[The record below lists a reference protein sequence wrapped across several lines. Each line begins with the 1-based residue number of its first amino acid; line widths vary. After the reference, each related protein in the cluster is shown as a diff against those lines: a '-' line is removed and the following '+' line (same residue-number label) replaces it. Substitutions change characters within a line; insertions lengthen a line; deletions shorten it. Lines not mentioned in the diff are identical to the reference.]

1 MQRRTL
7 TRADGA
13 PARLAHFAAAWSRVT
28 SMVSLKERGI
38 LTGSSPCD
46 DHVAD
51 VDVQCVVTDAA
62 SRLRE
67 PRQSIASTALERSER
82 QTPVVTWVSGNT
94 VQLILNV
101 SNSRSGL
108 LE

>member
-1 MQRRTL
+1 M
-7 TRADGA
+7 
-13 PARLAHFAAAWSRVT
+13 
-28 SMVSLKERGI
+28 MSLKKRGI
-38 LTGSSPCD
+38 LAGSSACD

-51 VDVQCVVTDAA
+51 VDAQCVVTDAA

-67 PRQSIASTALERSER
+67 PRQSIASTALEPTER
-82 QTPVVTWVSGNT
+82 QISVVTWVSGNT